1 LPTRNKKPRILNRRE
16 LIIKTASR
24 LFREK
29 GYERTTVR
37 DLADA
42 VGMQSGSLFFHFRS
56 KEEILLAV
64 LENGLRRAIEILAR
78 GLAAADTPNQKA
90 SAIFHGHLKAILEE
104 ERDTFTV
111 ILRDWHTLS
120 ATSRRRVIILRD
132 QYEAHIDRALK
143 EIAESGLIPRETR
156 LLRFFILGALNWT
169 VQWYR
174 ADGDWTVDQ
183 LAEGFLSIALRKDD
197 SAPR

>member
-1 LPTRNKKPRILNRRE
+1 LPTRSKKHRVSNRRE

-24 LFREK
+24 LFRAK

-42 VGMQSGSLFFHFRS
+42 VGMHSGSLFFHFRS

-64 LENGLRRAIEILAR
+64 LENGLRHSISILAR
-78 GLAAADTPNQKA
+78 GLANAHTPTQKLAA
-90 SAIFHGHLKAILEE
+90 ICHGHLKAILEE

-111 ILRDWHTLS
+111 ILSDWYTLS
-120 ATSRRRVIILRD
+120 PKSRKKVIALRD
-132 QYEAHIDRALK
+132 QYEGHIDRALK
-143 EIAESGLIPRETR
+143 EIGKCGLVQGDTR
-156 LLRFFILGALNWT
+156 VFRFFLLGALNWT

-174 ADGDWTVDQ
+174 ADGGLTVDQ
-183 LAEGFLSIALRKDD
+183 LAEEFLSIILRT
-197 SAPR
+197 SGST